1 LRVFMSKNA
10 CLSRG
15 IDAIEL
21 GFMERE
27 ATPQFAMKL
36 GIQMHLAGLSLSNT
50 VSVLESLGVER
61 VRSTIHNWVH
71 KADLQP
77 DSGGSP
83 NQVAVDETTIRLNG
97 RWYWLYMAV
106 DPDTNNILHT
116 KLQPT
121 RNHYTAKEFMNE
133 LIEKYDLDESLF
145 LVDGLPSL
153 HQACRYHSLR
163 FRVTKH
169 GNRNSVERV
178 FREVKRRTQA
188 FSNSFSNAQLQTAD
202 DWLKSFAFAWNHLI

>member
-1 LRVFMSKNA
+1 MPKNARLSKN
-10 CLSRG
+10 

-21 GFMERE
+21 DFVERE
-27 ATPQFAMKL
+27 ATPKFVMKL

-61 VRSTIHNWVH
+61 VRSTVHNWVH

-77 DSGGSP
+77 DDDMNP
-83 NQVAVDETTIRLNG
+83 NQVAVDETMIRLNG
-97 RWYWLYMAV
+97 DWYWLYMAV
-106 DPDTNNILHT
+106 DPDTNDVLHT

-121 RNHYTAKEFMNE
+121 RNHYTAKEFMLE
-133 LIEKYDLDESLF
+133 LIEKHDLDESLF

-153 HQACRYHSLR
+153 HDACRHHSLR

-169 GNRNSVERV
+169 GNRNSVERI

-188 FSNSFSNAQLQTAD
+188 FSNCFSNAHARTAD
-202 DWLKSFAFAWNHLI
+202 DWLKSFSFAWNMLI